1 MIEAFQ
7 NLLPP
12 APEKRYRIHVLDG
25 RDGYLNV
32 TDNDVLYLG
41 DSINQ
46 AQGGYKNVFS
56 KDEVNKLKLRQGLNI
71 DWDNALEEVEDED

>member
-12 APEKRYRIHVLDG
+12 APEKRYRIHVLD
-25 RDGYLNV
+25 DPNGYLNINY
-32 TDNDVLYLG
+32 DDALCLD

-46 AQGGYKNVFS
+46 AQGGYKTIFS

-71 DWDNALEEVEDED
+71 DWDNALEEVEDE